1 MISPSPRSRATSR
14 FYASEHASDQIRAGD
29 PGLLLRLWP
38 LAGAGAGDTP
48 ATVTV
53 STSPPGLVTFR
64 QPVAE
69 PHPTAWFS
77 GAAAGTEYVVPWT
90 MTTAT
95 GRIKTEA
102 VSLVVG

>member
-1 MISPSPRSRATSR
+1 MQETLDFRCDFGP
-14 FYASEHASDQIRAGD
+14 
-29 PGLLLRLWP
+29 W
-38 LAGAGAGDTP
+38 LAQAPGDTP

-53 STSPPGLVTFR
+53 STSPPGLVTSR
-64 QPVAE
+64 PPVAE

-77 GAAAGTEYVVPWT
+77 GGASGTEYVVLWT
-90 MTTAT
+90 MTAAA